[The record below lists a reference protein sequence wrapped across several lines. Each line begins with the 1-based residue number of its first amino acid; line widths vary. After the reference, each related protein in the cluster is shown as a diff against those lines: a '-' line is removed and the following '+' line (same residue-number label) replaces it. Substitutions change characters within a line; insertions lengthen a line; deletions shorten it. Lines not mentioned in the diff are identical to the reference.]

1 MTSILEGFDQQK
13 NQFFWGV
20 LWFKFNNLRL
30 AVGMDLK
37 FYTSVAK
44 GLKPLFTFAEGKGGK
59 ADNEGLFGPS
69 SWIDLMLDTKFE
81 DDP

>member
-1 MTSILEGFDQQK
+1 
-13 NQFFWGV
+13 
-20 LWFKFNNLRL
+20 
-30 AVGMDLK
+30 MDLK